1 GTIVRRHQIP
11 LPPPH
16 EDQFYTIHHFNIN
29 TEVTFY
35 GRKYKIVDCD
45 LYTKNFLRKIGIRLN
60 PPASC
65 PDDPYTTERQKRHL
79 ASTNPLRPYE
89 RFDTLK
95 QFLEFDGQV
104 LGFSCVWHDPES
116 RLSGP
121 RELILRYYLAD
132 DTIDV
137 REILPVNSGRDTV
150 PYFLKRDKLPKNT
163 PTPLFYPGT
172 ITNYTLLN
180 VLGRS
185 ERNKGRYIR
194 DILQTGAVRREFYKD
209 SDLKIGAVIN
219 VWGRQILICDCD
231 EFTKEHYR
239 KKYGI

>member
-16 EDQFYTIHHFNIN
+16 EDQFYTMYHFNIN

-35 GRKYKIVDCD
+35 GRRYKIIDCD

-60 PPASC
+60 PPAC
-65 PDDPYTTERQKRHL
+65 RPDDPYTTEREQKHL
-79 ASTNPLRPYE
+79 ASTNPFHPYE

-104 LGFSCVWHDPES
+104 LGFSGVWNDPES
-116 RLSGP
+116 QLSGP
-121 RELILRYYLAD
+121 RELVLRYYLSD
-132 DTIDV
+132 DTIDIK
-137 REILPVNSGRDTV
+137 EILPDNSGRDVV
-150 PYFLKRDKLPKNT
+150 PFFLKRNKLPKNA
-163 PTPLFYPGT
+163 PIAPYHPGT

-180 VLGRS
+180 VLGKP
-185 ERNKGRYIR
+185 EKNKSYYIR
-194 DILQTGAVRREFYKD
+194 DVLQTGAVHQEFYKD

-219 VWGRQILICDCD
+219 VWGRQVLLCDCD